1 MKTDNAPWE
10 DLSVQ
15 DILERAIADEE
26 SVRDYYRR
34 AATKAG
40 NAHVRQVLI
49 RLSESEQGHAD
60 TLRKELDE
68 LHLQQDLEAGMAD

>member
-26 SVRDYYRR
+26 GVRDYYRR

-40 NAHVRQVLI
+40 NAHVGSAHPSFRK
-49 RLSESEQGHAD
+49 RTGHAD
-60 TLRKELDE
+60 TLRKS
-68 LHLQQDLEAGMAD
+68 